1 MGTTRDGRRRDLT
14 FGSDGLRS
22 TDKLRELVIYIAN
35 KCEDDPKFGAVKLNK
50 ILFYADFI
58 SFAEYGEPVTGVKY
72 RKFQQGPVPTIL
84 KRVRTEMEENGE
96 VVVRKKSYHGRVQH
110 RLIPLRD
117 PDFDLLGARDIALV
131 DDVIRMLWPRSAHE
145 VSQLSHDR
153 AWKNASEG
161 EAIPYE
167 AAFVSDEPLTERDVA
182 IAEEMI
188 AEYERF
194 EQSAGRS

>member
-1 MGTTRDGRRRDLT
+1 MGTTRDGRRQDLT
-14 FGSDGLRS
+14 FGSDGSRS
-22 TDKLRELVIYIAN
+22 TDKLRELILYVAD
-35 KCEDDPKFGAVKLNK
+35 KCEDDPTFGAVKLNK
-50 ILFYADFI
+50 ILFCADFI

-84 KRVRTEMEENGE
+84 KRVRLEMEESGE
-96 VVVRKKSYHGRVQH
+96 VVVRKKSYHGRMQH
-110 RLIPLRD
+110 RIIPLRQ
-117 PDFDLLGARDIALV
+117 PDFSQLGARDIALV
-131 DDVIRMLWPRSAHE
+131 DDMIRMFWNRSAQE
-145 VSQLSHDR
+145 VSELSHDR

-167 AAFVSDEPLTERDVA
+167 AAFVSDEPLTERDAA

>member
-1 MGTTRDGRRRDLT
+1 MILYVAD
-14 FGSDGLRS
+14 
-22 TDKLRELVIYIAN
+22 
-35 KCEDDPKFGAVKLNK
+35 KCEDDRTFGAVKLNK

-58 SFAEYGEPVTGVKY
+58 SFAEYGEPITGVKY

-84 KRVRTEMEENGE
+84 KRVRFEMEESGE
-96 VVVRKKSYHGRVQH
+96 VVVRKKSYHGRMQH
-110 RLIPLRD
+110 RLIPLR
-117 PDFDLLGARDIALV
+117 PPNFDLLRARDIALV
-131 DDVIRMLWPRSAHE
+131 DDVIQMLWNCSAQE
-145 VSQLSHDR
+145 VSELSHDR
-153 AWKNASEG
+153 AWRNASEG

-167 AAFVSDEPLTERDVA
+167 AAFVSDEPLTKRDVA

>member
-1 MGTTRDGRRRDLT
+1 MGTTRDDRWQDLT
-14 FGSDGLRS
+14 FGSDDLRS
-22 TDKLRELVIYIAN
+22 TDKLRELILYVAD
-35 KCEDDPKFGAVKLNK
+35 KCEDDRTFGAVKLNK

-58 SFAEYGEPVTGVKY
+58 SFAEYGEPITGVKY

-84 KRVRTEMEENGE
+84 KRVRFEMEESGE
-96 VVVRKKSYHGRVQH
+96 VVVRKKSYHGRMQH
-110 RLIPLRD
+110 RLIPLR
-117 PDFDLLGARDIALV
+117 PPNFDLLRARDIALV
-131 DDVIRMLWPRSAHE
+131 DDVIQMLWNCSAQE
-145 VSQLSHDR
+145 VSELSHDR
-153 AWKNASEG
+153 AWRNASEG

-167 AAFVSDEPLTERDVA
+167 AAFVSDEPLTKRDVA